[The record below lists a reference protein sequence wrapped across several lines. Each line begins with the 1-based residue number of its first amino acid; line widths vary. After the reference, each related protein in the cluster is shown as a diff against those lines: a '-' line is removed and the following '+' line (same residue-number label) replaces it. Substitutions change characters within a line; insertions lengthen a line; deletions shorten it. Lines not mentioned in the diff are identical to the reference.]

1 MLWPSDKERDMT
13 DESRTLDLDELLGLA
28 RPVKVRWKGQEYGL
42 RDIES
47 MDPTDYVRW
56 LQLEKQINL
65 DSGADGIDEAGAQ
78 NMIQATEAALALISP
93 ELAKLGLTFL
103 QQMTVLKFYATE
115 TLGSEALGAVGSKN
129 SESA

>member
-1 MLWPSDKERDMT
+1 MT

-28 RPVKVRWKGQEYGL
+28 RTIKVRWKGQEYGL
-42 RDIES
+42 RSMES

-56 LQLEKQINL
+56 LELEKQINL
-65 DSGADGIDEAGAQ
+65 EPGTEEIDEAGAQ
-78 NMIQATEAALALISP
+78 NMIQATKAALILICP
-93 ELAKLGLTFL
+93 ELANLGLTFL

-115 TLGSEALGAVGSKN
+115 SLGFEALGGADSKN